1 MAEPSV
7 RAAPPPRPAAGKG
20 GAGTVLLGQVRY
32 ANRSFWRQP
41 LAAFFTLVFPLTFLV
56 VLSAMVG
63 NEVIDDA
70 TGLRFAQFVTPTFAV
85 FGVCMASYVS
95 LAAAVAYPRDTGVL
109 KRLRG
114 TPLPTWAY
122 ICGRIVSAVWVSM
135 IALCLLVGVGVAFY
149 GVQIVWRTLPATILT
164 FIIGI
169 GCFAA
174 LGLAVVSLVSSPSAV
189 QAVTNGSLIL
199 LAFFSGMFAFGDL
212 PDWVERIGWFFPL
225 RHFAAAVA
233 DQFNPYL
240 TGAGVYADHW
250 AVLLA
255 WGSAGA
261 VIAVRFFS
269 WEPRHRRGEH
279 AETPQNSSKAV
290 AGVERGAEPPGG
302 NGVRAIS
309 DLAPA
314 RHAGPP
320 GAGALIASQTK
331 YSMVQ
336 ILRDPMSVFFAMV
349 FPVLLLA
356 FFGSVYGREAQ
367 WNGLP
372 LPQYVAAAF
381 AVYGVGVMAYV
392 NLAGAVAEQRS
403 RLTLKRLRGTPLP
416 PWAYLAGRVLAAV
429 ILGLV
434 TILLV
439 FTVGVLLFDVGL
451 PVGVWLPTAAAFV
464 IGIVC
469 FTSLGL
475 LISSLAGSPQ
485 AVVAVALGTLLP
497 LSFISDVFIAGVSF
511 PAALDAV
518 GWFFP
523 LRHMVSAAV
532 SASSGAALDA
542 AWWGHLGVV
551 ALWAA
556 LAALV
561 AWRLFRWEPRR

>member
-1 MAEPSV
+1 MAEPTLPTAFSG
-7 RAAPPPRPAAGKG
+7 PAAGSVG
-20 GAGTVLLGQVRY
+20 GGSVLLSQVRY

-56 VLSAMVG
+56 VLSAVVG

-70 TGLRFAQFVTPTFAV
+70 TGLRFAQFITPTFAV

-122 ICGRIVSAVWVSM
+122 ISGRVVSAVWVSM

-174 LGLAVVSLVSSPSAV
+174 LGLAVASLISSPSAV

-240 TGAGVYADHW
+240 TGPGLYGDHLI
-250 AVLLA
+250 VLLV
-255 WGSAGA
+255 WGMAGA
-261 VIAVRFFS
+261 AVAVKFFS
-269 WEPRHRRGEH
+269 WEPRTGRRDRT
-279 AETPQNSSKAV
+279 AADSSAAV
-290 AGVERGAEPPGG
+290 AVEADPSAQARGSAGA
-302 NGVRAIS
+302 RAIS

-331 YSMVQ
+331 YSMIQ

-381 AVYGVGVMAYV
+381 AVYGLGVMAYV

-429 ILGLV
+429 VLGLV
-434 TILLV
+434 TILLM
-439 FTVGVLLFDVGL
+439 FAVGVLLFDVQL
-451 PVGVWLPTAAAFV
+451 PAGVWLPTAVAFV

-497 LSFISDVFIAGVSF
+497 LSFISDVFIAGVEF
-511 PAALDAV
+511 PAAMDAV

-532 SASSGAALDA
+532 AASSGAALDA

-556 LAALV
+556 LAALL